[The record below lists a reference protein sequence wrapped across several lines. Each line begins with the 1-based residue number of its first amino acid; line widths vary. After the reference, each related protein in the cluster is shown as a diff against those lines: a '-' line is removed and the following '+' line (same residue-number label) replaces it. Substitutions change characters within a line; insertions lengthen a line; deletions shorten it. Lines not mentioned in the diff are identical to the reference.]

1 MQIANMPCGR
11 SKLPNV
17 TWVFVPQ
24 HDSNELVG
32 DGTVSAAQQGMRS
45 EKEMLSPCAR
55 VAS

>member
-1 MQIANMPCGR
+1 MQIANMRCGR
-11 SKLPNV
+11 SKLRNA
-17 TWVFVPQ
+17 TWVLVPQ

-45 EKEMLSPCAR
+45 EQEMLSPCAR

>member
-1 MQIANMPCGR
+1 MLR
-11 SKLPNV
+11 NV
-17 TWVFVPQ
+17 TWVLVPQ

-45 EKEMLSPCAR
+45 EQEMLSPCAR